1 MQPCKPETIILIIVD
16 DKIPYIKGTLEP
28 FAEVVYLPGH
38 ELTAATVKEANALII
53 RTRTLCNAQL
63 LEGSAVEFIAS
74 ATIGCDHIDA
84 ACCERQGISWTN
96 APGCNAESVKQYLAS
111 ALFAYARKEQ
121 VKLRDLTIGIVGVGN
136 VGRKVAD
143 LCHAI
148 GMRVLLNDPPRQ
160 RAEESGVFT
169 DLGRIRQQADIITF
183 HVPLQSTGEFA
194 TQHMVDNSFLKELGK
209 SPLLINSCRGE
220 VFASSAVKCALDSGS
235 ISGLIIDCWENEP
248 EIDLEL
254 LEKADFATPHIAGYS
269 RDGKAVG
276 TMMCIRALSRYFK
289 LGIDDWKPTAI
300 ELPERP
306 QIQLDGHHKDEES
319 VLAEAVLATYDILAD
334 DQRLR
339 AAPGSFERLRGGYPV
354 RREFHNYRVEARNVN
369 QRSLLALKMM
379 GFQLV

>member
-1 MQPCKPETIILIIVD
+1 MQECKPETTILIIVD

-38 ELTAATVKEANALII
+38 ELTAAIVKDANALIT
-53 RTRTLCNAQL
+53 RTRTICNAQL
-63 LEGSAVEFIAS
+63 LEGSAVRFIAS
-74 ATIGCDHIDA
+74 ATIGFDHIDA
-84 ACCERQGISWTN
+84 GYCQRQGITWSN

-111 ALFAYARKEQ
+111 ALFAYARKNQ
-121 VKLRDLTIGIVGVGN
+121 VKLRDLTIGIVGVGH
-136 VGRKVAD
+136 VGREVAD

-160 RAEESGVFT
+160 RAEESGAFT
-169 DLGRIRQQADIITF
+169 DLARIRQQADIITV
-183 HVPLQSTGEFA
+183 HVPLQLEGEFA
-194 TQHMVDNSFLKELGK
+194 TQHMVDNSFLKDLGK

-220 VFASSAVKCALDSGS
+220 VFDSSAVESALDSGS

-254 LEKADFATPHIAGYS
+254 LEKADFATAHIAGYS

-276 TMMCIRALSRYFK
+276 TMMCIRALSRFFK
-289 LGIDDWKPTAI
+289 LGIDDWQPTAI

-306 QIQLDGHHKDEES
+306 LIQLDGHNKDEES

-339 AAPGSFERLRGGYPV
+339 ADPGSFERLRGEYPV
-354 RREFHNYRVEARNVN
+354 RREFHNYRVEAQNVN
-369 QRSLLALKMM
+369 KCSLLALKKM
-379 GFQLV
+379 GFQLP